1 VKEATMSRGNRIP
14 PAPRRGWRTATHVLT
29 GLAAVLVMLF
39 ATPQAGAAFKYLKV
53 GMEVPE
59 FSLKSLDGQ
68 QFTLAQVKGQPAT
81 LVVFFATW
89 SPRSTPAL
97 EDAQKL
103 YAQYADKGFRVLA
116 VNVNRLS
123 LGPDDR
129 RQIDELKTGLKLTVP
144 IVIDANLETYNSFGV
159 VATPST
165 AVLDKDGKIVHET
178 ASYLRDTGEGIREAV
193 EILLGVREAPKADAV
208 AAKPAFKP
216 DSKALRHYSFGR
228 TMFQR
233 GNRDKAAEQLELA
246 AAADPKYAAPR
257 IFLGHIL
264 LAKKDAKSVA
274 QAAALFAEA
283 AALAPEDVT
292 AHTGSGEA
300 LLELG
305 KVDEAR
311 AAFEKAV
318 ALDATY
324 TPAMSNLALVLA
336 RQGQAAEA
344 EAKFKAALELNP
356 LDAGTYFRRGEGEAA
371 AGNLKGAAADF
382 RRAVEILMNLPSTG
396 DEV

>member
-1 VKEATMSRGNRIP
+1 MPHESQP
-14 PAPRRGWRTATHVLT
+14 PVAAPSRGWRTATHVLT
-29 GLAAVLVMLF
+29 GLTALLVMLF
-39 ATPQAGAAFKYLKV
+39 AIPHAGAAFKYLKV
-53 GMEVPE
+53 GMDVPE
-59 FSLKSLDGQ
+59 FSLKSLEGQ
-68 QFTLAQVKGQPAT
+68 EYTLAQIKGQPAT

-103 YAQYADKGFRVLA
+103 AAEYADKGFRVLA

-129 RQIDELKTGLKLTVP
+129 RQIADLKESLKLTVP
-144 IVIDANLETYNSFGV
+144 IVIDAGLETYNAFGV

-165 AVLDKDGKIVHET
+165 AVIDTEGRIVHEA
-178 ASYLRDTGEGIREAV
+178 ASYLRSTRDDIRESV
-193 EILLGVREAPKADAV
+193 EILLGVREAPPAEAV
-208 AAKPAFKP
+208 AAKPVYKP

-233 GNRDKAAEQLELA
+233 GNRDKAIDQLELA
-246 AAADPKYAAPR
+246 AAADPTYAAPR
-257 IFLGHIL
+257 IFLGHLL
-264 LAKKDAKSVA
+264 LAKKDPKSLQ
-274 QAAALFAEA
+274 QAAELFAA
-283 AALAPEDVT
+283 AATLAPEDVT
-292 AHTGSGEA
+292 AHTGLGEA

-305 KVDEAR
+305 KTDEAR

-318 ALDATY
+318 ALDPTY

-336 RQGQAAEA
+336 KQGQTVEA

-356 LDAGTYFRRGEGEAA
+356 LDAGTYYRRAQGSEAS
-371 AGNLKGAAADF
+371 GNLKGASADF
-382 RRAVEILMNLPSTG
+382 RRALEILMNLPSTG

>member
-1 VKEATMSRGNRIP
+1 
-14 PAPRRGWRTATHVLT
+14 
-29 GLAAVLVMLF
+29 MLF
-39 ATPQAGAAFKYLKV
+39 AIPQAGAAFKYLKA

-59 FSLKSLDGQ
+59 FSLKTLEGQ
-68 QFTLAQVKGQPAT
+68 EYTLAQVKGQPAT

-103 YAQYADKGFRVLA
+103 YAQYADKGLRVLA
-116 VNVNRLS
+116 VIVNRLS

-129 RQIDELKTGLKLTVP
+129 RQIGELQDSLKLTIPV
-144 IVIDANLETYNSFGV
+144 VIDANLESYNAFGV
-159 VATPST
+159 VATPSI
-165 AVLDKDGKIVHET
+165 AVLDAEGKIVHEA
-178 ASYLRDTGEGIREAV
+178 ASYLRSTGDDIRGSV
-193 EILLGVREAPKADAV
+193 EVLLGVREAPKADAV
-208 AAKPAFKP
+208 AAKPVFKP
-216 DSKALRHYSFGR
+216 DAKAQRHYSFGR

-233 GNRDKAAEQLELA
+233 GNRDKAMEQLEQA

-257 IFLGHIL
+257 IFLGHLL
-264 LAKKDAKSVA
+264 LAKKDPKSVQ
-274 QAAALFAEA
+274 QAAEQFAAA
-283 AALAPEDVT
+283 AALAPDDVT
-292 AHTGSGEA
+292 AWTGSGEA

-305 KVDEAR
+305 KIDEAR

-318 ALDATY
+318 ALDPTY
-324 TPAMSNLALVLA
+324 TPAISNLALVLA
-336 RQGQAAEA
+336 KQGQTADA

-356 LDAGTYFRRGEGEAA
+356 LDAGTYFRRAQGSEA
-371 AGNLKGAAADF
+371 AGNLKGASSDF